1 MNLGGWLLLTVL
13 FSGIFLVIQRAER
26 KRRLLTAIIMLI
38 MAGVIWS
45 YGIYRIS
52 GDCDMF
58 WQVLCRVPIVTV
70 RFHSIAV
77 TTTFWSV
84 GAALI
89 PTALPGPVER
99 RSPGPPCGIVEMSR
113 LGPIPPTAQT

>member
-26 KRRLLTAIIMLI
+26 KRRAVTAVFMLI
-38 MAGVIWS
+38 MAGVVWS

-52 GDCDMF
+52 GDCDAA
-58 WQVLCRVPIVTV
+58 WQALCRASLYTA
-70 RFHSIAV
+70 RFHTIAV
-77 TTTFWSV
+77 TTAFWSV

-89 PTALPGPVER
+89 VNFLYWALFGRYNPVG
-99 RSPGPPCGIVEMSR
+99 SSDSIKVYGMDDI
-113 LGPIPPTAQT
+113 

>member
-52 GDCDMF
+52 GDCDLY
-58 WQVLCRVPIVTV
+58 WQVLCRAPIVTV
-70 RFHSIAV
+70 RFHNIAV
-77 TTTFWSV
+77 TTSFWSV

-89 PTALPGPVER
+89 INFLYWALFGRYNLVGSSDSIR
-99 RSPGPPCGIVEMSR
+99 VYGIDDM
-113 LGPIPPTAQT
+113 